1 MILSL
6 LLNGCEGGLR
16 LGPGPAFA
24 TDGVVEA
31 KGVICWISRD
41 PPPGDT
47 GGAGRDPLPLH
58 WGQSLSDTQWGGG
71 EENFILDTSPPW
83 GQPYDLEEDTDTIVG
98 KEEFR

>member
-24 TDGVVEA
+24 TDWVVEA
-31 KGVICWISRD
+31 QGVICWIFRD

-58 WGQSLSDTQWGGG
+58 IGQSLSDTQRGGG
-71 EENFILDTSPPW
+71 KKNFILDTFPPC
-83 GQPYDLEEDTDTIVG
+83 GQSYDLEEDTDTIVG